1 MRWRRWDGGSKLGRA
16 HGVRMQLVSQR
27 TARRFHTHCE
37 TSCQHSCPK
46 EERLHQRSGSC
57 SLSSSARAGS
67 KAPRCRYPSTTSEA
81 VNRGSRQI
89 GEEEFV
95 DHARTRDA
103 NGALLFASWMC
114 RHHHSAR
121 HALGSHLH
129 RLAVVE
135 AAHHLAFRALLEL
148 IGGQVQTR
156 LDERM
161 IEHGVLFA
169 ARNIGEASQVSQH
182 GPGAILSIEPEEGE
196 PLWELVRRE
205 GARDRREGL
214 AQFRSVATVAPVAK
228 RAEPT
233 FNYGSG

>member
-1 MRWRRWDGGSKLGRA
+1 LFPILICQSRLKGATMQIPFDDIGS
-16 HGVRMQLVSQR
+16 
-27 TARRFHTHCE
+27 
-37 TSCQHSCPK
+37 
-46 EERLHQRSGSC
+46 
-57 SLSSSARAGS
+57 S
-67 KAPRCRYPSTTSEA
+67 KPLL
-81 VNRGSRQI
+81 RQI

-95 DHARTRDA
+95 DHSRTRDA
-103 NGALLFASWMC
+103 NGALLFASWMSG
-114 RHHHSAR
+114 HHHPAR
-121 HALGSHLH
+121 HTERSHWH
-129 RLAVVE
+129 FWTVVE
-135 AAHHLAFRALLEL
+135 AAHHLALRALLEL

-169 ARNIGEASQVSQH
+169 TGNFGEASQVSQH

-205 GARDRREGL
+205 VARDRREGL

-233 FNYGSG
+233 FNYGPG

>member
-1 MRWRRWDGGSKLGRA
+1 M
-16 HGVRMQLVSQR
+16 VSQLQAQVPHPLR
-27 TARRFHTHCE
+27 DQLPALLPAGGETAPAIGVLFPILICQSRFKGATM
-37 TSCQHSCPK
+37 QIPFDDI
-46 EERLHQRSGSC
+46 GS
-57 SLSSSARAGS
+57 S
-67 KAPRCRYPSTTSEA
+67 KPLL
-81 VNRGSRQI
+81 RQI

-95 DHARTRDA
+95 DHSRTRDA
-103 NGALLFASWMC
+103 NGALLFASWMSG
-114 RHHHSAR
+114 HHHPAR
-121 HALGSHLH
+121 HTERSHWH
-129 RLAVVE
+129 FWTVVE

-161 IEHGVLFA
+161 IKHGVLFA
-169 ARNIGEASQVSQH
+169 TGHKGEASQVGQH

-205 GARDRREGL
+205 VARDRREGL

-233 FNYGSG
+233 FNYGPG